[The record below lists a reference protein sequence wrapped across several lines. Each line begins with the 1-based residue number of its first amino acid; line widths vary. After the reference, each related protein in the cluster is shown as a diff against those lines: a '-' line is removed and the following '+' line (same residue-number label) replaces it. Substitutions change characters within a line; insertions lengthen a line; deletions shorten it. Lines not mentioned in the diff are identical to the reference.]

1 MRVSDLLEDPQR
13 RIEIRVAGPPGALAR
28 PITWCA
34 PTESIDPSPF
44 LTPGAVMLTSGM
56 ALNVTDVRIWDAY
69 VERLAN
75 VPIAA
80 LAFGLGPAHA
90 TLPEGLVVACR
101 NHGVPL
107 LVVPDE
113 VPFVLVQRDVQD
125 RLSAERYEALR
136 RGSELADD
144 CTRIAADQGTMQDV
158 LHRISEA
165 AGARVSIQD
174 STGATLL
181 WAGDEGGF
189 AARTEFTLPGNN
201 RDRFRL
207 VVEETVAQPAIRTL
221 LAPVAAVVSMQLS
234 TTLGSAG
241 VAHSRNAGRLTEAV
255 YGNDAVPTAELIAL
269 ARDAELEPHQRT
281 GVVVLQAEAGMS
293 TTYLRSVSWRA
304 RVILAGEFSSMR
316 FVEEPDLSTILLQSE
331 ALDPDHLVT
340 SARAAVGPARSVS
353 AVVATAENAA
363 ALGLVLR
370 MCRRALGEAGVRA
383 APSLDFDAVIDTL
396 RHPRRD
402 QSGPAPGRAPVALRR
417 PHAAHHARGLPAP
430 QRRDARDLRGA
441 VHPPQHAR
449 LPPQADPGTSRA
461 RPAGRPRPRYTAHG
475 AAARVTRRSCLC

>member
-1 MRVSDLLEDPQR
+1 MRVADLLEDPER
-13 RIEIRVAGPPGALAR
+13 RIEIRVEGPPGALAR

-44 LTPGAVMLTSGM
+44 LTPGALMLTSGM

-90 TLPEGLVVACR
+90 TLPEGLVVACGNR
-101 NHGVPL
+101 GVPL
-107 LVVPDE
+107 LVIPDQ
-113 VPFVLVQRDVQD
+113 VPFVLVQREVQD

-158 LHRISEA
+158 LHRISEVV
-165 AGARVSIQD
+165 GARVSIQD

-181 WAGDEGGF
+181 AAGGEGSL
-189 AARTEFTLPGNN
+189 AARTEFTLPGSN

-207 VVEETVAQPAIRTL
+207 VVEETDAQTTIRTL

-269 ARDAELEPHQRT
+269 ARDAELEPYQRT

-304 RVILAGEFSSMR
+304 RVVLAGEYSAMR

-331 ALDPDHLVT
+331 SLDPAQLP
-340 SARAAVGPARSVS
+340 SAARAAVGQARSVS

-363 ALGLVLR
+363 ELGLVLR
-370 MCRRALGEAGVRA
+370 MCRRALGPSGVHA
-383 APSLDFDAVIDTL
+383 APRLDFDAVVDTL
-396 RHPRRD
+396 RHPGAISLAQRLVAPLARSEELLTTLEAYLRH
-402 QSGPAPGRAPVALRR
+402 SGATPAICAELFIHRNTLAYRLKRIRELLALDLQDGRVRATLMMALRL
-417 PHAAHHARGLPAP
+417 A
-430 QRRDARDLRGA
+430 
-441 VHPPQHAR
+441 
-449 LPPQADPGTSRA
+449 
-461 RPAGRPRPRYTAHG
+461 
-475 AAARVTRRSCLC
+475 